1 MIQGLAGLESRWILT
16 GKGQH
21 YLKSPFLTPF
31 NTRQDKII
39 SLTLLMLSHIINT
52 WQKYKSDLSHNVQF
66 SYSDEK
72 TVYLGL
78 AMWPWLVLNEP
89 IN

>member
-1 MIQGLAGLESRWILT
+1 
-16 GKGQH
+16 
-21 YLKSPFLTPF
+21 
-31 NTRQDKII
+31 
-39 SLTLLMLSHIINT
+39 MLSHIINT

-78 AMWPWLVLNEP
+78 AMWLWLVLNEP